1 MERIT
6 INVKGEHGG
15 LLELDVKEIVENRD
29 GLSITL
35 NDKSCYLIN
44 PGQRLILKRHI
55 YCDGGDRYSLTEYVS
70 VISENENH
78 VITTTLPPVRKRM
91 IDNEDI
97 KSGIESGIDGKR
109 SFAIVKCRA
118 GHNLFAQDIDM
129 TSVRKPQTMSGYTGV
144 DYGHELVLYV
154 YEGNETYRTSEIA
167 VLLKRSDRH
176 VTIDDC
182 ISHVG
187 TVETCGKSYDEVNEY
202 LYEFLPERA
211 SRDCLIIYFD
221 EVDRDTVINGI
232 RASSYFISK
241 YNPFYWYYVN
251 YTEDKNGRSYETD
264 KYGDY
269 VKHCVLWGDSWWD
282 NILKSSLPND
292 YVSEDRIYY
301 TSGSSKSMIAFNN
314 SYWDINTGIGMKGDM
329 TSLGSEDEFKT
340 SFIENLKETLVPEVI
355 DMERLK
361 YIPMVCAPREYP
373 WKYHKWASADG
384 SGKAIYTTVWRTT
397 DNTDNGDFVNAFNMI
412 GKGNFT
418 PVPRNSVRFAVFHD
432 IEHGD
437 TCALLRTDEKRYY
450 YPTDEIAT
458 KENFLTTATGITM
471 SLHFRKRVTIPDE
484 KRGENTQAT
493 SGNVYY
499 DGWYVDSESGDTMWW
514 NGYEYNGS
522 GFSASMFTEFVKESG
537 LTSDL
542 IGYLNFTDNDVYYS
556 KLKVSQ
562 SFIRMLF
569 YDSTDPLTQRLLY
582 TSTVFLD
589 GGSLYG
595 KYIKQHLYMEDSGYT
610 ATMDD
615 NENALVV
622 FCESNAVSARVDT
635 EISITNE
642 YDRTKSAE
650 GFNIYLFAKDKLYGM
665 KNGSRTIYMKVEF
678 NHAGNGKTLPM
689 IQWPTDD
696 NGNYIPLTVSNFMES
711 LYIPIELAYYEDRYI
726 YYIRSAYENN
736 ADGTIKLVL
745 FEPKIENESETA
757 DTGGELTKP
766 LPSDWRQQI
775 NDMVSQIG

>member
-6 INVKGEHGG
+6 INVNGEHGG
-15 LLELDVKEIVENRD
+15 LLELDVREIVETRD
-29 GLSITL
+29 GLTITL

-55 YCDGGDRYSLTEYVS
+55 YCNGGDCYTLTEYIS

-78 VITTTLPPVRKRM
+78 VITAALPPRRKIM
-91 IDNEDI
+91 IDN
-97 KSGIESGIDGKR
+97 KSPENRIVVGHGEKKG
-109 SFAIVKCRA
+109 FLVVKCVSD
-118 GHNLFAQDIDM
+118 HNLFAQDIDM
-129 TSVRKPQTMSGYTGV
+129 ASVRRPQALDGYTGV
-144 DYGHELVLYV
+144 DYGHEIVFYD

-167 VLLKRSDRH
+167 VLLKRSDRN

-182 ISHVG
+182 ITHIG
-187 TVETCGKSYDEVNEY
+187 TVETCGKPYGEVNEFS
-202 LYEFLPERA
+202 YEFMPERA
-211 SRDCLIIYFD
+211 SRDCIMVYF
-221 EVDRDTVINGI
+221 EEADREAVESSI
-232 RASSYFISK
+232 RASSYFVPK

-251 YTEDKNGRSYETD
+251 YTEDNNGRSYETD

-269 VKHCVLWGDSWWD
+269 VKRCVLWGDSWWD
-282 NILKSSLPND
+282 NILNSPLPND
-292 YVSEDRIYY
+292 YVSEDRIYH
-301 TSGSSKSMIAFNN
+301 TSGSCRSMIAFNN
-314 SYWDINTGIGMKGDM
+314 SYWDVSTGIGMKTDA
-329 TSLGSEDEFKT
+329 TSMGSDDEFRTKFT
-340 SFIENLKETLVPEVI
+340 EHLKETLVPEII

-361 YIPMVCAPREYP
+361 YIPMVCA
-373 WKYHKWASADG
+373 
-384 SGKAIYTTVWRTT
+384 SGQ
-397 DNTDNGDFVNAFNMI
+397 N
-412 GKGNFT
+412 
-418 PVPRNSVRFAVFHD
+418 P
-432 IEHGD
+432 
-437 TCALLRTDEKRYY
+437 EKS
-450 YPTDEIAT
+450 
-458 KENFLTTATGITM
+458 LTTATGITI
-471 SLHFRKRVTIPDE
+471 SLHFRKRTAIPDGD
-484 KRGENTQAT
+484 RGQNTQAT

-499 DGWYVDSESGDTMWW
+499 DGWYVDGESGDTVWW

-522 GFSASMFTEFVKESG
+522 GFSASAFTDFVNESG

-542 IGYLNFTDNDVYYS
+542 IGYLNFTDNDVYYR

-562 SFIRMLF
+562 SFIRLLF

-595 KYIKQHLYMEDSGYT
+595 KYIKQHLYMEESGYT

-622 FCESNAVSARVDT
+622 FCASNAASARVDT

-650 GFNIYLFAKDKLYGM
+650 GFNIYLFAEDKTYDM
-665 KNGSRTIYMKVEF
+665 ENGSRTIYMKVEF

-711 LYIPIELAYYEDRYI
+711 LYIPVRLAYYGDRYI
-726 YYIRSAYENN
+726 YYIPSAHENDME
-736 ADGTIKLVL
+736 DGIIRLVL
-745 FEPKIENESETA
+745 FEPKIDNESETA
-757 DTGGELTKP
+757 YDSSELSKP
-766 LPSDWRQQI
+766 LPSDWQQQI